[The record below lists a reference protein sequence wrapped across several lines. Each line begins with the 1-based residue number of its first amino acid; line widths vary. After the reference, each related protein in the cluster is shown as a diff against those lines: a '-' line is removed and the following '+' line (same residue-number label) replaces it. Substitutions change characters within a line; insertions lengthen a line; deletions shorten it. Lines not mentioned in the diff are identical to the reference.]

1 MDLIVAD
8 VSGDGAV
15 HWWGVGRRTDGEG
28 ALHRGGD
35 QDPHDQV
42 VQCNLISAQAWLA
55 FTATSF
61 IFETLSHFLT
71 LYLLFFEPHDHS
83 FIAFAVTQY
92 IYKMNNALMEC

>member
-71 LYLLFFEPHDHS
+71 LYLFFLSHMTTLSSLLLLPS
-83 FIAFAVTQY
+83 TY
-92 IYKMNNALMEC
+92 IK